1 LHKDNNYDILFGYIR
16 RKRRGMPMAA
26 IKMQVNKRTD
36 IGKNSIK
43 KLRKDNEIPA
53 VVYSKGAETV
63 HIKVNSSEFSRV
75 YRLAGGTALLELELE
90 GEKIPA
96 IVKDLQR
103 HPVKN
108 EILHIDFQKLNMDEK
123 IKLTIPVVLVNR
135 DSIRLQPSIL
145 MQLLDQVEV
154 ECLPAHI
161 PNTAD
166 ADVQEMDFNT
176 PILVKDLDIAKDEN
190 ITVLRDLDDVVCT
203 LAQPSM
209 AVEDEEEE
217 ETSISEDG
225 EAAEEEVQSE
235 E

>member
-1 LHKDNNYDILFGYIR
+1 
-16 RKRRGMPMAA
+16 MAA

-166 ADVQEMDFNT
+166 VDVQDMDFNT

>member
-1 LHKDNNYDILFGYIR
+1 
-16 RKRRGMPMAA
+16 MAA